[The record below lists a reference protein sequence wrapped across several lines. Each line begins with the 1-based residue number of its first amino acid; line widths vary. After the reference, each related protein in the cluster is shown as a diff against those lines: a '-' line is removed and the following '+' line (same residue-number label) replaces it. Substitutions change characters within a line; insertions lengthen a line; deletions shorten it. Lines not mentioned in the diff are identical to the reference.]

1 MVPLGN
7 SVGET
12 LINSENLPDDYD
24 PYTVLGVEN
33 NAAGEDIERAWNAI
47 SREYDPTDFDPGP
60 DREEAERTRSA
71 AEKAYEMLA
80 TSQGRARVD
89 HLIRERSRLVQAEL
103 VSRAEVVEHCLCTGF
118 RKQFLLFGKKR
129 PRGRSREFSQAEFS
143 QAVPRIYFWAHIALN
158 GPVDVRLEWCEPGG
172 TVYRYME
179 DTVVPVAGRFYFTAW
194 IHAHRLGK
202 KGLHGTWNVKFF
214 AGGKELAGEEFV
226 FKSEET

>member
-71 AEKAYEMLA
+71 AERVISSFLA
-80 TSQGRARVD
+80 PLAAR
-89 HLIRERSRLVQAEL
+89 RRSCFCR
-103 VSRAEVVEHCLCTGF
+103 
-118 RKQFLLFGKKR
+118 
-129 PRGRSREFSQAEFS
+129 
-143 QAVPRIYFWAHIALN
+143 
-158 GPVDVRLEWCEPGG
+158 
-172 TVYRYME
+172 
-179 DTVVPVAGRFYFTAW
+179 TA
-194 IHAHRLGK
+194 
-202 KGLHGTWNVKFF
+202 
-214 AGGKELAGEEFV
+214 
-226 FKSEET
+226 SS